1 MSQPYSAVADATGK
15 AYVDIRVCD
24 LLVQQGSMPKGLDS
38 DFQIDGLYVVLRCQ
52 GDVRRTSC
60 LWSSASGASPAALR
74 GSATQ
79 RGAAAGAC
87 EAQSDDALVWNEM
100 FRVVVPPALPLSTP
114 ATSPR
119 GPHSPSSADG
129 GDPQGGFSAPY
140 TPPLHRSGS
149 ASGAGGGLRDMS
161 GGIALPMSTAA
172 SGGMRATGSS
182 GFPVSYAPQ
191 PSSLVISTPSLHSAA
206 AQQQSSGDGNGA
218 RATEV
223 GASHAP
229 LFYPAIELELW
240 RSAPLSENLL
250 GRYTYHVPM
259 ELMQGGYALSNLD
272 AVVERVVLLRTKEA
286 PSIMGNLYGWSG
298 HRLSLRLRV
307 QAVGLAPLMAAWS
320 PQQGSEATMTAASTI
335 GSAAYPVPFPTG
347 MLGNTVTGGPPYV
360 AAGVYGAPLGTLNP
374 VLVNLLAP
382 LGVPTGGSGAGQ
394 LAPTMMMSMPGG
406 MGGDNLH
413 KPGQP
418 PFFSMFPP
426 ASEAA
431 ANVGGR
437 MFHPDVPGVL
447 PATPQ
452 SSGQGILGD
461 GDLTWQSGT
470 TQPTVYPSYRLPR

>member
-24 LLVQQGSMPKGLDS
+24 LLVQQGNMPKGLDS

-52 GDVRRTSC
+52 EDVRRTSC
-60 LWSSASGASPAALR
+60 LWSTAPGACATELQSAAMQL
-74 GSATQ
+74 
-79 RGAAAGAC
+79 GAAAGAY

-100 FRVVVPPALPLSTP
+100 FRFVVPPALPLSTP
-114 ATSPR
+114 AISPR
-119 GPHSPSSADG
+119 APHSPPSADG
-129 GDPQGGFSAPY
+129 GDPQGGFCAPY
-140 TPPLHRSGS
+140 TPPLPLSGS
-149 ASGAGGGLRDMS
+149 ASGVAGGLHDIP

-172 SGGMRATGSS
+172 SGGMRAAGSS
-182 GFPVSYAPQ
+182 GFPVPYTPQ
-191 PSSLVISTPSLHSAA
+191 PSSLAISTPPLHSAA
-206 AQQQSSGDGNGA
+206 AQKQPSGGGNGA
-218 RATEV
+218 RATEAV
-223 GASHAP
+223 ASHAS
-229 LFYPAIELELW
+229 LFYPTIELELW

-250 GRYTYHVPM
+250 GRYKYHVPM

-272 AVVERVVLLRTKEA
+272 AVVERVVLLRTKDA

-335 GSAAYPVPFPTG
+335 GSAAYPAPFPTG
-347 MLGNTVTGGPPYV
+347 MLGNTVTGAPPYV

-394 LAPTMMMSMPGG
+394 LAPTVMMSMPGG

-426 ASEAA
+426 ASEAPA
-431 ANVGGR
+431 DVGGK
-437 MFHPDVPGVL
+437 MFHPHLPGVL

-461 GDLTWQSGT
+461 GDLTWQSST
-470 TQPTVYPSYRLPR
+470 TQPTVYPPYRLPR

>member
-1 MSQPYSAVADATGK
+1 MSQPYSAMADATGE

-24 LLVQQGSMPKGLDS
+24 LLVQQGNMPKGLSS

-52 GDVRRTSC
+52 EEVRRTSC
-60 LWSSASGASPAALR
+60 LWSSAPEA
-74 GSATQ
+74 SATELQ
-79 RGAAAGAC
+79 SSAMQPGAPAGAY
-87 EAQSDDALVWNEM
+87 EEPNEDDLVWNEM
-100 FRVVVPPALPLSTP
+100 FRFVVPPALPLSSL

-119 GPHSPSSADG
+119 GPHSPPSAGG
-129 GDPQGGFSAPY
+129 GDPHGGFCAPY
-140 TPPLHRSGS
+140 TSPLHLSGS
-149 ASGAGGGLRDMS
+149 ASGAGGGLRDIP
-161 GGIALPMSTAA
+161 GGIALPMSTAV
-172 SGGMRATGSS
+172 SGGMRGAGSS
-182 GFPVSYAPQ
+182 SFPVSYTPQ
-191 PSSLVISTPSLHSAA
+191 PSSLAISTPPLHSTA
-206 AQQQSSGDGNGA
+206 AQQQPSGSGNGT
-218 RATEV
+218 RATEA
-223 GASHAP
+223 GESNTT

-286 PSIMGNLYGWSG
+286 SSIMGNLYGWSG

-320 PQQGSEATMTAASTI
+320 PQQGSKATMTAANEI
-335 GSAAYPVPFPTG
+335 GSAAYPVTFPTG
-347 MLGNTVTGGPPYV
+347 MLGNTVTSAPPYA

-382 LGVPTGGSGAGQ
+382 LGVPTGGGGAGH
-394 LAPTMMMSMPGG
+394 LAPTMMMPGG
-406 MGGDNLH
+406 MGGDNLYN
-413 KPGQP
+413 PGQP
-418 PFFSMFPP
+418 PLYSMFPP
-426 ASEAA
+426 VPEAA

-437 MFHPDVPGVL
+437 MFHPHLPGML

-461 GDLTWQSGT
+461 GELMWPSST
-470 TQPTVYPSYRLPR
+470 TQPTVYPPYRLPG